1 MKCNKLTSNAT
12 EFNRIEA
19 DAGAAYAYVIECET
33 NFNDSKWIFAF
44 FPQSQIPDPGIR
56 MAHKILHHAGKH
68 VDWIASLRALHVSK
82 RKEAQNRI
90 QKVRRMPGPNI
101 AISVNEINALELLF
115 RPLRKYKNSSWL
127 AKLAFY
133 ESRCKPMKIIKNQRK
148 SIKIYENL

>member
-19 DAGAAYAYVIECET
+19 DAGTTYAYVIESER
-33 NFNDSKWIFAF
+33 NLNDGKQIFAF

-56 MAHKILHHAGKH
+56 MAHKVLHHAGKH
-68 VDWIASLRALHVSK
+68 VDGIAPLRALHVSK

-90 QKVRRMPGPNI
+90 QKVRRMPGPKI
-101 AISVNEINALELLF
+101 AISLNEISALELLF
-115 RPLRKYKNSSWL
+115 RPLRKCENSSWL

-133 ESRCKPMKIIKNQRK
+133 ES
-148 SIKIYENL
+148 L